1 VRRSA
6 SLSCTVDGGTYNVDE
21 MQMDFALNKKIFI
34 EIGVKNE
41 TKYYPEYPIF

>member
-1 VRRSA
+1 VSKEEYDID
-6 SLSCTVDGGTYNVDE
+6 S

-34 EIGVKNE
+34 EIGIKNE

>member
-6 SLSCTVDGGTYNVDE
+6 SLSCSVDGGIYNVDE
-21 MQMDFALNKKIFI
+21 MEMDFSLNKKVFI

-41 TKYYPEYPIF
+41 TNLYPD